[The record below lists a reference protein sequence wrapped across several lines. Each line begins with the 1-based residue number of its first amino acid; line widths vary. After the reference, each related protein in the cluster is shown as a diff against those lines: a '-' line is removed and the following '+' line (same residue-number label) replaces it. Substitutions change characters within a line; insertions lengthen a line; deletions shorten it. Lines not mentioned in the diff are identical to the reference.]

1 MLTSFKRLFI
11 NRSAEDKPQLF
22 VSGVDAA
29 LYRSLTA

>member
-1 MLTSFKRLFI
+1 MLTSLMRPFI

-29 LYRSLTA
+29 LYRSFTA